1 MPSGSW
7 PKIPQSMLCPHGCRR
22 SLGASPSPPRSL
34 AQHGH
39 VKGQNRSKGV
49 RENLRNR
56 CKWVHER
63 HTLHSGAVAMVCGFV
78 TRLHVEHST
87 EEGGTIK
94 GLERVG
100 PQRGPATPL
109 QTASPRWS
117 PTCTIVA
124 PRSGERVVVKM
135 QMPVQPPVN

>member
-1 MPSGSW
+1 MGSRTAH
-7 PKIPQSMLCPHGCRR
+7 PT
-22 SLGASPSPPRSL
+22 LGSRC
-34 AQHGH
+34 
-39 VKGQNRSKGV
+39 NGV
-49 RENLRNR
+49 
-56 CKWVHER
+56 WV
-63 HTLHSGAVAMVCGFV
+63 V